1 MFDKKAKKEIKKDLK
16 VQEKQNLEIRDK
28 LAMERTKFANERTF
42 LAYSRTAL
50 ALILAGLTFM
60 KLFEDPLYIGI
71 GIFFIPLGIGFGLYG
86 YRRFTQKQ
94 AQITGHTQ
102 AYTPTSH
109 VHAQVAQQEK
119 ATSDL

>member
-1 MFDKKAKKEIKKDLK
+1 MFDKKVKKEIKKDLK
-16 VQEKQNLEIRDK
+16 VQEKQNLEIGDR

-42 LAYSRTAL
+42 LAYTRTAL
-50 ALILAGLTFM
+50 AMILAGLTFL
-60 KLFEDPLYIGI
+60 KIFQDPIYMAI

-102 AYTPTSH
+102 SYTPTSH

-119 ATSDL
+119 TAPDL